1 MSPLSADPSARYVVA
16 VDGGGSKTDAVLLNL
31 KGELIAHARRGGS
44 SPQVE
49 GLAASVRTVDSVMT
63 AVLEGIDPSA
73 LVQTSLYLSGLDLP
87 QEIADYRE
95 AVKDKAWAG
104 SNLLLDND
112 LFALLRAGSDAPNA
126 VAIVVGTGMNAIGL
140 RADGESYRFTA
151 LGGISGDWGGGGS
164 LGSDVLWHAARAED
178 GRGPKTL
185 LVGALLAATGAGSVR
200 EVTEDIHFG
209 RRPYSMLSSLS
220 PLMMSTAAAG
230 DPVAISVVERQADE
244 IVAYARACINDLDL
258 ADEAVQVVIG
268 GGVARS
274 RDPLLL
280 ARTRAGLAETA
291 ARAELVI
298 VDAPPVLGAGLLALA
313 DAGADTAVLAH
324 ARSQLGAVKP

>member
-1 MSPLSADPSARYVVA
+1 MADSSARYVVA

-31 KGELIAHARRGGS
+31 EGELIAHARRGGS

-49 GLAASVRTVDSVMT
+49 GLAESVETVDSAVQ
-63 AVLEGIDPSA
+63 AVLAGIDPSA
-73 LVQTSLYLSGLDLP
+73 LVQVSLYLSGLDLP
-87 QEIADYRE
+87 QEIEDYRA
-95 AVKDKAWAG
+95 AVAGLPWAG
-104 SNLLLDND
+104 SNLVLDND

-140 RADGESYRFTA
+140 RADGETYRFTA

-178 GRGPKTL
+178 GRGPQTL
-185 LVGALLAATGAGSVR
+185 LVDALLAATGASSVA

-209 RRPYSMLSSLS
+209 RRAYGSLSSLS
-220 PLMMSTAAAG
+220 PLMMATAAAG
-230 DPVAISVVERQADE
+230 DAVAISVVKRQADE
-244 IVAYARACINDLDL
+244 IVAYARASIGRLDM
-258 ADEAVQVVIG
+258 AGEAVQVVIG

-291 ARAELVI
+291 ARAELVV

-313 DAGADTAVLAH
+313 DAGADAAVLAQ
-324 ARSQLGAVKP
+324 ARVALGAVRP